1 MIDTLSIG
9 FETNKDRQ
17 MALSYDIKDINQ
29 LQIPK
34 DPVLAYL
41 SIRKLASEEKVVTD
55 TYIYMVGYE
64 INKDEAFDLEEEFKL
79 FNFKECLN
87 KCSQE
92 DKKEEAKLQN
102 ALVKTFA
109 DSDELIQ
116 AVVDFTTNF
125 LDDKDISVVD
135 DSPKIYC
142 KM

>member
-9 FETNKDRQ
+9 FETSKDRQ
-17 MALSYDIKDINQ
+17 MALSYDIKDIKE

-41 SIRKLASEEKVVTD
+41 SIRKFANEEKVVTD

-64 INKDEAFDLEEEFKL
+64 IDKSEVDIEEVYNL
-79 FNFKECLN
+79 FNFKECLS
-87 KCSQE
+87 KCTQE
-92 DKKEEAKLQN
+92 DRKVNTNSQN
-102 ALVKTFA
+102 ALVRTFA

-125 LDDKDISVVD
+125 LDDKEISVVD
-135 DSPKIYC
+135 ESPKIYC